1 MASSATTEE
10 GATVAIAEPV
20 VEDREFQSVVAAASS
35 GKAGFR
41 VDELQIQNFGS
52 YDGPPSV
59 LQFNR
64 GSAIFTGRNG
74 VGKTTAIDAFRMLI
88 AQEPSFN
95 DATVPESRKRDRD
108 IRTYYQGVLGKVQHE
123 GQNQFHVLRPYEARK
138 FMAIVGNFSD
148 GSGRT
153 LAAARLVLYDAQG
166 QGNTQRYILARQPLN
181 IATDFQSFE
190 TARSIRA
197 ALADKG
203 VTVYETFAGYREALS
218 ARFGIGDAKQAW
230 ALFERAIGTKS
241 VDNLTEFMRELILPM
256 SSLTDTADELVRS
269 TAALDEAYQ
278 AVKQD
283 EQKLTRLQRII
294 RDIDDLEQSFAVTE
308 ALRRLQTYR
317 RQAETAVLAR
327 AVRRDVARRET
338 AQADARQASETAAAL
353 LEELTERVRDL
364 EHQERDLGGQRVIE
378 WRREIGDR
386 AEQMA
391 MVAAELKKLSVA
403 LAGLGLAT
411 GVSFEQSHHTKDQW
425 ERIKADLGTA
435 ADRIPAQ
442 TGAMDTGLAQLSG
455 ELAGVDVAFKTATT
469 DLAAAERSR
478 SNLPRDHIEVRE
490 ELAEALGVS
499 VDALPFFGELVRV
512 TPRAAADG
520 WEGAINR
527 LLANQARRLLVEE
540 ALYARAATW
549 IDGRHL
555 GLKLEYDRI
564 DVVAPA
570 PAKHGDSRVAGKV
583 DVRPGS
589 RLAGYIRRVLD
600 TRYDHECFVA
610 ADENFRRTRRGLTK
624 AGQSRDGDRHVK
636 DDRRHIGDRSSFVL
650 GWDTTERIALLSR
663 EIKRLQDQHKT
674 LTAQKTTL
682 SAGRDKLVV
691 GATQMRSLV
700 ISMGDF
706 ERVDLKRIESEIN
719 EREEW
724 IEQATAKNPSYAA
737 VSKALAKAHAEVPA
751 AKASAKVC
759 ADALAIADHE
769 LKNQQSRLLSLVAD
783 VKGRHTPLSAW
794 RGYGSV
800 ARQVGAA
807 TSIFEED
814 PAPNARRNESVWEKI
829 RGGIDD
835 AMSKETNRQGKI
847 LASLPRLGTEYLKD
861 FASETSLLAVNGLA
875 DADGAGVRAEW
886 RQRRADIEG
895 RELVRHRARLQ
906 QAMTDAIDHG
916 IVNIKTQ
923 LDKERLE
930 IRDTVGGIN
939 ATLCAIIYDPVHGSR
954 IRFKPNDAPSQR
966 ILAFTRDLK
975 QVTEDWIG
983 NTDGNI
989 EERYAKTKRF
999 IDQVKDVPENKAWRQ
1014 DVLDSR
1020 RWFTFVAQEY
1030 KLHPDG
1036 SETILNDYDGATGS
1050 SGGQKERLAM
1060 TVMAAGLAWRFG
1072 MVQTAGGHKS
1082 FRVLMLDEAFKN
1094 SHDDTTRALLQLFSA
1109 FGFQMIFAMP
1119 SKNLAVVARHIE
1131 RAFAVD
1137 TKDRRTVVTVH
1148 GLKDL
1153 VQHNQSVAAASALA
1167 MAKEAGIDIAELD
1180 LAEIDERLAGLTP
1193 EALERV
1199 AAGDAS
1205 GEIVLNDN
1213 SV

>member
-1 MASSATTEE
+1 MASSATAED
-10 GATVAIAEPV
+10 GAPLVMAETL
-20 VEDREFQSVVAAASS
+20 VEDGEISAAAEAAAS

-41 VDELQIQNFGS
+41 LNELQIQNFGS

-108 IRTYYQGVLGKVQHE
+108 IRTYYQGVIGKVQQDGRNE
-123 GQNQFHVLRPYEARK
+123 FHVLRPYEDRK

-148 GSGRT
+148 GNGRT
-153 LAAARLVLYDAQG
+153 LSAARLVQYDAQG
-166 QGNTQRYILARQPLN
+166 QGNTQRYILARQSLN
-181 IATDFQSFE
+181 IGTDFPIFE
-190 TARSIRA
+190 TARSIRG
-197 ALADKG
+197 ALVDKG
-203 VTVYETFAGYREALS
+203 VTVYETFAAYREALS
-218 ARFGIGDAKQAW
+218 RRFGIEDGKQAW

-256 SSLTDTADELVRS
+256 SSLSDTADELVRS

-283 EQKLTRLQRII
+283 EQKLIRLQRII
-294 RDIDDLEQSFAVTE
+294 RDIDDLEQSYAETE
-308 ALRRLQTYR
+308 KLRRLHSYR
-317 RQAETAVLAR
+317 KQAETTVLAR

-338 AQADARQASETAAAL
+338 ELAAARQASETASAQ
-353 LEELTERVRDL
+353 LEGLEQRVRDL
-364 EHQERDLGGQRVIE
+364 ERQERDLGGQRVLE
-378 WRREIGDR
+378 WRREINDRISQIARVTGD
-386 AEQMA
+386 
-391 MVAAELKKLSVA
+391 LKKLSA
-403 LAGLGLAT
+403 TLSGFGLST
-411 GVSFEQSHHTKDQW
+411 GVSFEQSHHTQDQW
-425 ERIKADLGTA
+425 ERIKAELRTA

-442 TGAMDTGLAQLSG
+442 TGAMEAGLTKLSS
-455 ELAGVDVAFKTATT
+455 ELAMADASLATATT

-490 ELAEALGVS
+490 QLAAALGVAA
-499 VDALPFFGELVRV
+499 DALPFFGELVRV
-512 TPRAAADG
+512 TPRAASEG

-540 ALYARAATW
+540 SLYAPAVGW
-549 IDGRHL
+549 IDARHL

-564 DVVAPA
+564 DQVAPA
-570 PAKHGDSRVAGKV
+570 PAKHGDGRVAGKV
-583 DVRPGS
+583 EVRPAS
-589 RLAGYIRRVLD
+589 RFAGYVRRVLD
-600 TRYDHECFVA
+600 TRFDHECFVG
-610 ADENFRRTRRGLTK
+610 ADEHFRRARRALTR
-624 AGQSRDGDRHVK
+624 AGQSRDGDRHIK
-636 DDRRHIGDRSSFVL
+636 DDRRHIGDRASYVL
-650 GWDTTERIALLSR
+650 GWDTTERIAILNR
-663 EIKRLQDQHKT
+663 EIKRLQDQHKA
-674 LTAQKTTL
+674 LTAEKATL
-682 SAGRDKLVV
+682 RSGRDKLMI
-691 GATQMRSLV
+691 GATQMSDFAT
-700 ISMGDF
+700 SMGDF
-706 ERVDLKRIESEIN
+706 SSVDLDRLETEMQ

-724 IEQATAKNPSYAA
+724 IEQATAKNPNYAA
-737 VSKALAKAHAEVPA
+737 ISNALAKARSEVPA
-751 AKASAKVC
+751 VKASAKIC
-759 ADALAIADHE
+759 ADVLAVQDHE
-769 LKNQQSRLLSLVAD
+769 FKNQRSRFETLAAEVR
-783 VKGRHTPLSAW
+783 GRHTPLPAW
-794 RGYGSV
+794 RGYRKI
-800 ARQVGAA
+800 ARQVGVDP
-807 TSIFEED
+807 SIFAED
-814 PAPNARRNESVWEKI
+814 PAPLARRSDSVWERI
-829 RGGIDD
+829 RSGIDNAIEQEVD
-835 AMSKETNRQGKI
+835 RRSKI
-847 LASLPRLGTEYLKD
+847 LSSLPRHGSEYLKD
-861 FASETSLLAVNGLA
+861 FSSETTLLAINRLT
-875 DADGAGVRAEW
+875 DLDGDDVRGEW
-886 RQRRADIEG
+886 RQRRTDIEG

-930 IRDTVGGIN
+930 IRDAVYGIN
-939 ATLCAIIYDPVHGSR
+939 ETLRFITYDPLHGSR
-954 IRFKPNDAPSQR
+954 IRFRPNDAPSQR
-966 ILAFTRDLK
+966 IHAFTRELK

-999 IDQVKDVPENKAWRQ
+999 IDQVKDVPENQAWRRE
-1014 DVLDSR
+1014 VLDSR

-1036 SETILNDYDGATGS
+1036 SETIINDFDGATGS

-1072 MVQTAGGHKS
+1072 MVHPAGSHNS
-1082 FRVLMLDEAFKN
+1082 FCVLMLDEAFKN

-1148 GLKDL
+1148 DLKDL
-1153 VQHNQSVAAASALA
+1153 VQQNQSMAAASALS
-1167 MAKEAGIDIAELD
+1167 MAKEAGVDIAELD
-1180 LAEIDERLAGLTP
+1180 LAQIDERLAGLTQ

-1199 AAGDAS
+1199 AAGEAS
-1205 GEIVLNDN
+1205 KEIVLNDN
-1213 SV
+1213 SA